1 LNGLPNKS
9 KTSSMSCQ
17 HESPQR
23 LVTSANQPLL
33 ESLHWLEED
42 LGAIRSDDLFR
53 PVRVRLGRQS
63 GTVTLNDLQLINFG
77 SNDYL
82 GYAGDS
88 RLIKAS
94 AKGACSEGAGAGA
107 SPLVSGH
114 SALHE
119 SLGQNI
125 SSLLDTEETLIFPS
139 GYAANTST
147 IACLTG
153 PHDLIVSDAHNHA
166 SIIDGCRLS
175 GANVQIYPHRNI
187 TEAANLLRS
196 IPARRRLIVT
206 DSLFSM
212 DGTIA
217 PLADMAQ
224 LAHDTKSMLLVDE
237 AHATGLFGIHGSGLV
252 EETGI
257 ASSVAVRIG
266 TLSKALGSS
275 GGFVSGHRTLVDYLR
290 HRARSWMFSTAH
302 PPASAAAAIQA
313 IKLLSEEPFRRKKL
327 TESAALFRQKLLSHG
342 VDIGDAE
349 AHVVPVFVKTPQRAV
364 QIAASLVRDGFFVP
378 AIRPPSVP
386 TDSSLLRVS
395 LSYIHTQDTID
406 SLSNSIIKYVCM

>member
-1 LNGLPNKS
+1 
-9 KTSSMSCQ
+9 MSCQ
-17 HESPQR
+17 HEPAQR
-23 LVTSANQPLL
+23 IVAPVRKPLL

-42 LGAIRSDDLFR
+42 LGAIKSDDLFR
-53 PVRVRLGRQS
+53 PVRIREGRQA
-63 GTVTLNDLQLINFG
+63 GTVTLNNLELINFG

-82 GYAGDS
+82 GYAADS

-119 SLGQNI
+119 SLGKSL
-125 SSLLDTEETLIFPS
+125 SSLLDTEESLIFPS

-175 GANVQIYPHRNI
+175 GANVQIYPHRDV
-187 TEAANLLRS
+187 TAAASLLRS

-217 PLADMAQ
+217 PLADLVQ

-237 AHATGLFGIHGSGLV
+237 AHATGLFGIHGSGLI
-252 EETGI
+252 EDAGI
-257 ASSVAVRIG
+257 ASAVAVRIG
-266 TLSKALGSS
+266 TLSKALGGS
-275 GGFVSGHRTLVDYLR
+275 GGFVSGHRTLIEYLR

-302 PPASAAAAIQA
+302 PPASAAVAIEA
-313 IKLLSEEPFRRKKL
+313 IKLLSEEPFRREKL
-327 TESAALFRQKLLSHG
+327 TENADMFRQKLSSHG
-342 VDIGDAE
+342 VNIGDAE
-349 AHVVPVFVKTPQRAV
+349 AHIVPVFVSTPQRAV

-386 TDSSLLRVS
+386 TGSSLLRVS
-395 LSYIHTQDTID
+395 LSYSHNQDTID

>member
-1 LNGLPNKS
+1 
-9 KTSSMSCQ
+9 MSCQ
-17 HESPQR
+17 RESPQR

-327 TESAALFRQKLLSHG
+327 TESATLFRQKLLSHG

>member
-1 LNGLPNKS
+1 
-9 KTSSMSCQ
+9 MSCQ
-17 HESPQR
+17 HESSQR

-42 LGAIRSDDLFR
+42 LGAIRSDNLFR

-63 GTVTLNDLQLINFG
+63 GSVTLNDLQLINFG

-175 GANVQIYPHRNI
+175 GANIQIYPHRNI

-237 AHATGLFGIHGSGLV
+237 AHASGLFGIHGSGLV

-275 GGFVSGHRTLVDYLR
+275 GGFVSGHRTLIDYLR

>member
-1 LNGLPNKS
+1 
-9 KTSSMSCQ
+9 MSCQ
-17 HESPQR
+17 HESSQR

-42 LGAIRSDDLFR
+42 LGAIKSDDLFR

-275 GGFVSGHRTLVDYLR
+275 GGFVSGHRTLIDYLR

>member
-1 LNGLPNKS
+1 
-9 KTSSMSCQ
+9 MSCQ

-33 ESLHWLEED
+33 ESLLWLEED

-275 GGFVSGHRTLVDYLR
+275 GGFVSGHRTLIDYLR

>member
-1 LNGLPNKS
+1 
-9 KTSSMSCQ
+9 MSCQ

-42 LGAIRSDDLFR
+42 LGAIRSDNLFR

-63 GTVTLNDLQLINFG
+63 GSVTLNDLQLINFG

-224 LAHDTKSMLLVDE
+224 LAQDTKSMLLVDE

-275 GGFVSGHRTLVDYLR
+275 GGFVSGHRTLIDYLR

-342 VDIGDAE
+342 VNIGDAE

>member
-1 LNGLPNKS
+1 
-9 KTSSMSCQ
+9 MSCQ

-23 LVTSANQPLL
+23 LVTSASQPLL

-63 GTVTLNDLQLINFG
+63 GSVTLNDLQLINFG

-275 GGFVSGHRTLVDYLR
+275 GGFVSGHRTLIDYLR

-342 VDIGDAE
+342 VNIGDAE

>member
-1 LNGLPNKS
+1 
-9 KTSSMSCQ
+9 MSCQ

-275 GGFVSGHRTLVDYLR
+275 GGFVSGHRTLIDYLR

-395 LSYIHTQDTID
+395 LSYIHNQDTID

>member
-1 LNGLPNKS
+1 
-9 KTSSMSCQ
+9 MSCQ

-275 GGFVSGHRTLVDYLR
+275 GGFVSGHRTLIDYLR

-327 TESAALFRQKLLSHG
+327 IESATLFRQKLLSHG

>member
-1 LNGLPNKS
+1 
-9 KTSSMSCQ
+9 MSCQ

-175 GANVQIYPHRNI
+175 GANIRIYPHRNI

-275 GGFVSGHRTLVDYLR
+275 GGFVSGHRTLIDYLR

>member
-1 LNGLPNKS
+1 
-9 KTSSMSCQ
+9 MSCQ

-94 AKGACSEGAGAGA
+94 AKGAYSEGAGAGA

-275 GGFVSGHRTLVDYLR
+275 GGFVSGHRTLIDYLR

-395 LSYIHTQDTID
+395 LSYIHSQDTID

>member
-1 LNGLPNKS
+1 
-9 KTSSMSCQ
+9 MSCQ

-313 IKLLSEEPFRRKKL
+313 IKLLPEEPFRRKKL

-386 TDSSLLRVS
+386 PDSSLLRVS

>member
-1 LNGLPNKS
+1 
-9 KTSSMSCQ
+9 MSCQ
-17 HESPQR
+17 HESSQR

-175 GANVQIYPHRNI
+175 GANIQIYPHRNI

-217 PLADMAQ
+217 PLAEMAQ

-275 GGFVSGHRTLVDYLR
+275 GGFVSGHRTLIDYLR

-327 TESAALFRQKLLSHG
+327 AESAALFRQKLLSHG

>member
-1 LNGLPNKS
+1 
-9 KTSSMSCQ
+9 MSCQ

-23 LVTSANQPLL
+23 LVTSANQSLL

-63 GTVTLNDLQLINFG
+63 GSVTLNDLQLINFG

-275 GGFVSGHRTLVDYLR
+275 GGFVSGHRTLIDYLR

>member
-1 LNGLPNKS
+1 
-9 KTSSMSCQ
+9 MSCQ

-275 GGFVSGHRTLVDYLR
+275 GGFVSGHRTLIDYLR

-342 VDIGDAE
+342 VNIGDAE

>member
-1 LNGLPNKS
+1 
-9 KTSSMSCQ
+9 MSCQ

-94 AKGACSEGAGAGA
+94 SKGACSEGAGAGA

-275 GGFVSGHRTLVDYLR
+275 GGFVSGHRTLIDYLR

-313 IKLLSEEPFRRKKL
+313 IKLLSKEPFRRKKL

-395 LSYIHTQDTID
+395 LSYLHTQDTID

>member
-1 LNGLPNKS
+1 
-9 KTSSMSCQ
+9 MSCQ
-17 HESPQR
+17 RESPQR
-23 LVTSANQPLL
+23 LVTSANQSLL

-63 GTVTLNDLQLINFG
+63 GSVTLNDLQLINFG

-175 GANVQIYPHRNI
+175 GANIQIYPHRNI

-275 GGFVSGHRTLVDYLR
+275 GGFVSGHRTLIDYLR

-395 LSYIHTQDTID
+395 LSYIHSQDTID
-406 SLSNSIIKYVCM
+406 SLSNSIIQYVCM

>member
-1 LNGLPNKS
+1 
-9 KTSSMSCQ
+9 MSCQ

-275 GGFVSGHRTLVDYLR
+275 GGFVSGHSTLIDYLR

-327 TESAALFRQKLLSHG
+327 TESATLFRQKLLSHG

-406 SLSNSIIKYVCM
+406 SLSNSIIKYVYM

>member
-1 LNGLPNKS
+1 
-9 KTSSMSCQ
+9 MSCQ

-42 LGAIRSDDLFR
+42 LGAIKSDDLFR

-63 GTVTLNDLQLINFG
+63 GSVILNDLQLINFG

-275 GGFVSGHRTLVDYLR
+275 GGFVSGHRTLIDYLR

-342 VDIGDAE
+342 VNIGDAE

-386 TDSSLLRVS
+386 PDSSLLRVS

>member
-1 LNGLPNKS
+1 
-9 KTSSMSCQ
+9 MSCQ

-63 GTVTLNDLQLINFG
+63 GSVTLNDLQLINFG

-342 VDIGDAE
+342 VNIGDAE

>member
-1 LNGLPNKS
+1 
-9 KTSSMSCQ
+9 
-17 HESPQR
+17 
-23 LVTSANQPLL
+23 
-33 ESLHWLEED
+33 
-42 LGAIRSDDLFR
+42 
-53 PVRVRLGRQS
+53 
-63 GTVTLNDLQLINFG
+63 
-77 SNDYL
+77 
-82 GYAGDS
+82 
-88 RLIKAS
+88 
-94 AKGACSEGAGAGA
+94 
-107 SPLVSGH
+107 
-114 SALHE
+114 
-119 SLGQNI
+119 
-125 SSLLDTEETLIFPS
+125 
-139 GYAANTST
+139 
-147 IACLTG
+147 
-153 PHDLIVSDAHNHA
+153 
-166 SIIDGCRLS
+166 
-175 GANVQIYPHRNI
+175 
-187 TEAANLLRS
+187 
-196 IPARRRLIVT
+196 
-206 DSLFSM
+206 M

-275 GGFVSGHRTLVDYLR
+275 GGFVSGHRTLIDYLR

-364 QIAASLVRDGFFVP
+364 QLAASLVRDGFFVP

-386 TDSSLLRVS
+386 ADSSLLRVS

>member
-1 LNGLPNKS
+1 
-9 KTSSMSCQ
+9 MSCQ
-17 HESPQR
+17 HESSQR

-42 LGAIRSDDLFR
+42 LGAIRSDNLFR

-63 GTVTLNDLQLINFG
+63 GSVTLNDLQLINFG

-275 GGFVSGHRTLVDYLR
+275 GGFVSGHRTLIDYLR

-342 VDIGDAE
+342 VNIGDAE

>member
-1 LNGLPNKS
+1 
-9 KTSSMSCQ
+9 MSCQ
-17 HESPQR
+17 HESSQR

-275 GGFVSGHRTLVDYLR
+275 GGFVSGHRTLIDYLR

>member
-1 LNGLPNKS
+1 
-9 KTSSMSCQ
+9 MSCQ
-17 HESPQR
+17 HESSQR

-42 LGAIRSDDLFR
+42 LGAIRSDNLFR

-63 GTVTLNDLQLINFG
+63 GSVTLNDLQLINFG

-175 GANVQIYPHRNI
+175 GANIQIYPHRNI

-275 GGFVSGHRTLVDYLR
+275 GGFVSGHRTLIDYLR

-327 TESAALFRQKLLSHG
+327 TESAALFRQKLSSHG
-342 VDIGDAE
+342 VNIGDAE
-349 AHVVPVFVKTPQRAV
+349 AHIVPVFVRTPQRAV
-364 QIAASLVRDGFFVP
+364 QIAASLASDGFFVP

-386 TDSSLLRVS
+386 TGSSLLRVS
-395 LSYIHTQDTID
+395 LSYRHTQDTID
-406 SLSNSIIKYVCM
+406 LLSNSIIKYVCM

>member
-1 LNGLPNKS
+1 
-9 KTSSMSCQ
+9 MSCQ

-42 LGAIRSDDLFR
+42 LGAIKSDDLFR

-175 GANVQIYPHRNI
+175 GANIEIYPHRNI

-275 GGFVSGHRTLVDYLR
+275 GGFVSGHRTLIDYLR

-395 LSYIHTQDTID
+395 LSYIHSQDTID

>member
-1 LNGLPNKS
+1 
-9 KTSSMSCQ
+9 MSCQ
-17 HESPQR
+17 HESSQR

-42 LGAIRSDDLFR
+42 LGAIRSDNLFR

-63 GTVTLNDLQLINFG
+63 GSVTLNDLQLINFG

-175 GANVQIYPHRNI
+175 GANIQIYPHRNI

-275 GGFVSGHRTLVDYLR
+275 GGFVSGHRTLIDYLR

>member
-1 LNGLPNKS
+1 
-9 KTSSMSCQ
+9 MSCQ
-17 HESPQR
+17 RESPQR

-42 LGAIRSDDLFR
+42 LGAIKSDDLFR

-275 GGFVSGHRTLVDYLR
+275 GGFVSGHRTLIDYLR

-327 TESAALFRQKLLSHG
+327 TESATLFRQKLLSHG

>member
-1 LNGLPNKS
+1 
-9 KTSSMSCQ
+9 MSCQ

-175 GANVQIYPHRNI
+175 GANIQIYPHRNI

-275 GGFVSGHRTLVDYLR
+275 GGFVSGHRTLIDYLR

>member
-1 LNGLPNKS
+1 
-9 KTSSMSCQ
+9 MSCQ

-23 LVTSANQPLL
+23 LVASTNQHLL

-42 LGAIRSDDLFR
+42 LDTIRSDDLFR

-63 GTVTLNDLQLINFG
+63 STVTLNDLELINFG

-94 AKGACSEGAGAGA
+94 SKGACSEGAGAGA

-114 SALHE
+114 STLHE
-119 SLGQNI
+119 SLGKNL
-125 SSLLDTEETLIFPS
+125 SSLLDTEESLIFPS
-139 GYAANTST
+139 GYAANTS
-147 IACLTG
+147 IISCLTG

-175 GANVQIYPHRNI
+175 GANVQIYPHRDI
-187 TEAANLLRS
+187 TAAVRLLRG

-237 AHATGLFGIHGSGLV
+237 AHATGLFGIHGSGLI
-252 EETGI
+252 EEAGI

-275 GGFVSGHRTLVDYLR
+275 GGFVSGHSTLIDFLR

-302 PPASAAAAIQA
+302 PPASSAAAIQA

-327 TESAALFRQKLLSHG
+327 AENADVFRQKLLSHG

-349 AHVVPVFVKTPQRAV
+349 AHVVPVFVKTPQRAI
-364 QIAASLVRDGFFVP
+364 QIASSLVRDGFFVP

-386 TDSSLLRVS
+386 TGSSLLRVS
-395 LSYIHTQDTID
+395 LSYLHTQDTID

>member
-1 LNGLPNKS
+1 
-9 KTSSMSCQ
+9 MSCQ

-395 LSYIHTQDTID
+395 LSYIHNQDTID

>member
-1 LNGLPNKS
+1 
-9 KTSSMSCQ
+9 MSCQ

-175 GANVQIYPHRNI
+175 GANIQIYPHRNI

-275 GGFVSGHRTLVDYLR
+275 GGFVSGHRTLIDYLR

-395 LSYIHTQDTID
+395 LSYIHSQDTID